1 MRYPSMI
8 LVVKSQ
14 LQNPVSQ
21 VVFATLLFLAAWFL
35 WHTDYMTERSVI
47 AVVDSKYSKEDSD
60 HASIRYR
67 IQAENLFVSRP
78 ASDAV
83 MQQSKVGDKQV
94 LIMRPFDMRP
104 TPWETGLFFILPT
117 ICLSAGISL
126 LLSIACI
133 RFFPLCPNTPR

>member
-1 MRYPSMI
+1 MNR
-8 LVVKSQ
+8 VVKAH
-14 LQNPVSQ
+14 LLNPVNQ
-21 VVFATLLFLAAWFL
+21 IFFAILLFVAAWFF
-35 WHTDYMTERSVI
+35 WHADYMAERSVI
-47 AVVDSKYSKEDSD
+47 AVVDSKHSKEDSGD
-60 HASIRYR
+60 ASIRYW

-104 TPWETGLFFILPT
+104 TPWETGLFFILPI

-126 LLSIACI
+126 LLSIFCI
-133 RFFPLCPNTPR
+133 QLFPLSTYIPR

>member
-1 MRYPSMI
+1 MNR
-8 LVVKSQ
+8 VVKAH
-14 LQNPVSQ
+14 LLNPVNQ
-21 VVFATLLFLAAWFL
+21 VIFAILLFVAAWFF
-35 WHTDYMTERSVI
+35 WHADYMAERSVI
-47 AVVDSKYSKEDSD
+47 AVVDSIRSKEDSGD
-60 HASIRYR
+60 ASIRYW
-67 IQAENLFVSRP
+67 IQAENLFVTRP

-83 MQQSKVGDKQV
+83 LQQSKVGDKQV

-104 TPWETGLFFILPT
+104 TPWKTGLFFILPI

>member
-1 MRYPSMI
+1 MNR
-8 LVVKSQ
+8 VVKAH
-14 LQNPVSQ
+14 LLNPVSQ
-21 VVFATLLFLAAWFL
+21 VVFAILLFLAAWFL

-47 AVVDSKYSKEDSD
+47 AVVDSKYSKEGSD

-104 TPWETGLFFILPT
+104 TPWETGLFFILSI

-126 LLSIACI
+126 LLSIVCI
-133 RFFPLCPNTPR
+133 RLFPLSTYIPR